1 MCETSRLLIF
11 LKTSKKNSLAFTS
24 QWDRLFCATNL
35 TKCQPFSFGS
45 KKQTCQSKPLAFLF
59 VHVMC
64 HLARADDTIFWH
76 VANFM
81 PSTPNTQNW
90 RPGQSP
96 RGSGLSV
103 QPQRN
108 DGTVWKKNTMIFKK
122 SPQKKCV
129 HHSWLKDNSMSLCC
143 RIRDWQVFNCSSMN
157 AGRTEVSDLANTA
170 TQN

>member
-90 RPGQSP
+90 APVRVQEVLACPSNHKEMMEQFGKKHNDFQEVTPKKMCSPFVVEGQ
-96 RGSGLSV
+96 LHVSV
-103 QPQRN
+103 LPN
-108 DGTVWKKNTMIFKK
+108 
-122 SPQKKCV
+122 
-129 HHSWLKDNSMSLCC
+129 
-143 RIRDWQVFNCSSMN
+143 
-157 AGRTEVSDLANTA
+157 
-170 TQN
+170 